1 ACSTPRRRRSPRR
14 ERASS
19 SSTSR
24 ASTSTSTRCARG
36 ASARSRGPSRASPV
50 PRPSTSATA
59 TAFRGGSPG
68 RSRTGRGDGAAAPR
82 PARARR
88 SSPRSRW
95 RARPPASTPPC
106 SRARGA
112 RTSSS
117 VSSTWAPR
125 RSSRPPSWPSGS
137 ARPCPTWIP
146 RASTPAQTAAWYRD
160 RARRRAPR
168 WPPSWREHGWSAVTS
183 TGNLDKDSGGTLES
197 ACPTTRQ
204 YPMEGLAMRRLLVCS
219 LVFGMLLTGATVPA
233 LAQDTLKIG
242 APQPM
247 TGPDAPFGD
256 KFKKAYSMAVD
267 EINAKGGVNGKK
279 LEVIID
285 DHQAKNALA
294 ATVAEKL
301 ITQGKVLVLTGG
313 RASGQA
319 VEIASVAQRL
329 KTPYVVD
336 HPSADIIT
344 AKGFEWVFRNNPTG
358 SIYPQAFN
366 KFITEVPGAMPK
378 SAAVVYDN
386 SVFGK
391 TISNSAMTFL
401 KSKAVPIVN
410 DEAYPVNSL
419 DFKPVM
425 TKVKANNPDYLLL
438 VAVATT
444 DAILLTRHAK
454 EIGVAPRAFVGFG
467 AGFGVEASPTELA
480 PHSHTP

>member
-1 ACSTPRRRRSPRR
+1 MRRSLVL
-14 ERASS
+14 SL
-19 SSTSR
+19 
-24 ASTSTSTRCARG
+24 
-36 ASARSRGPSRASPV
+36 ASAMLLVAA
-50 PRPSTSATA
+50 ATA
-59 TAFRGGSPG
+59 
-68 RSRTGRGDGAAAPR
+68 
-82 PARARR
+82 PA
-88 SSPRSRW
+88 
-95 RARPPASTPPC
+95 
-106 SRARGA
+106 
-112 RTSSS
+112 
-117 VSSTWAPR
+117 V
-125 RSSRPPSWPSGS
+125 
-137 ARPCPTWIP
+137 
-146 RASTPAQTAAWYRD
+146 
-160 RARRRAPR
+160 
-168 WPPSWREHGWSAVTS
+168 
-183 TGNLDKDSGGTLES
+183 
-197 ACPTTRQ
+197 
-204 YPMEGLAMRRLLVCS
+204 
-219 LVFGMLLTGATVPA
+219 
-233 LAQDTLKIG
+233 AQDTLKIG

-256 KFKKAYSMAVD
+256 KFKKAYGMAVE

-279 LEVIID
+279 IEVIID

-301 ITQGKVLVLTGG
+301 ITQTKVLVLTGG

-386 SVFGK
+386 TVFGK
-391 TISNSAMTFL
+391 TIANSAMTFL
-401 KSKAVPIVN
+401 KSKNVPIVN

-419 DFKPVM
+419 DFKPLM
-425 TKVKANNPDYLLL
+425 TKVKAGNPDFLLM

-444 DAILLTRHAK
+444 DAILLTKHAK

-467 AGFGVEASPTELA
+467 GGFGVEDLAKELGPQSQNVFSSA
-480 PHSHTP
+480 AWSGNPNDPAVKEFYKKFHDKYAIWPKEHEVEGYAIVYVIADALRRSSLTGNLDADREAIRQSLLKTDMTTVFGKVKFGNWAGPLGDKYTNQNIYSSDHSVLAQWLDGKLQNVWPKSNAETNYIFPDNTVKR